1 MVEGRTDERRWAYRG
16 LMTASQ
22 RERAALV
29 ETLRAANPDA
39 PTLCT
44 GWTVRDLAAHL
55 VLREYRP
62 DATPGIAV
70 APLAGYTAR
79 VQRHIAESTSYEQM
93 VDQIASGP
101 PLYSPFKLLDPLVNA
116 TEMFVH
122 HEDVRRAEP
131 GWQPRSLDDE
141 TTTALRRGIPMLS
154 RVALA
159 KVPARLTLR
168 TPQGQT
174 LATVGSGPEV
184 TVTAEPGELLMFE
197 FGRDE
202 LRAEFSGNDD
212 AVAAVRSS
220 KRGL

>member
-1 MVEGRTDERRWAYRG
+1 MVERPTDERRRAYRW

-29 ETLRAANPDA
+29 ETLRAASPDA
-39 PTLCT
+39 PTLCG
-44 GWTVRDLAAHL
+44 GWTARDLAAHL
-55 VLREYRP
+55 VLRERRP
-62 DATPGIAV
+62 DAAAGIAI

-79 VQRHIAESTSYEQM
+79 VQQHITESTTYDQL
-93 VDQIASGP
+93 VDQIAAGP

-131 GWQPRSLDDE
+131 GWQPRPLDEE
-141 TTTALRRGIPMLS
+141 TTAALRRGISVLS
-154 RVALA
+154 RVTLA

-168 TPQGQT
+168 TPQGQA

-184 TVTAEPGELLMFE
+184 TVTAEPGELLMFM

-202 LRAEFSGNDD
+202 LRAEFSGTDD
-212 AVAAVRSS
+212 AVAAARNS